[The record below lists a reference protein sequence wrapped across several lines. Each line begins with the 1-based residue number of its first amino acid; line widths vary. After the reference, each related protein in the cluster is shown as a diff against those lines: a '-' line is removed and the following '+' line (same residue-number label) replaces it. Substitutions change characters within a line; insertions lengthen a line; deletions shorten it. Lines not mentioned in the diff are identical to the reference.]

1 MNQEANIA
9 KRENAGAVATT
20 MFEADANAGSQ
31 NISQEDLALP
41 FLKVLGQL
49 SPEINTRDAKYIK
62 GTQPGMILNT
72 VTGEYYDGEKGIQV
86 LPVFYKRQYIEWQ
99 DRGESMG
106 APVAIHEVNSD
117 LLSKVTR
124 DKSNKDRLPNG
135 NYLENTASHFVV
147 LLGKTPTT
155 ALISMKATQLKVSRK
170 WNSIM
175 MGIKM
180 QGKNGLFTPPTYS
193 HIYKLKTVQ
202 MSNDKGTWFGWDVSK
217 VGPIEDKSVYAIAK
231 NFAERVS
238 KAKFKLNMVLK
249 NLKRTFHI
257 NLILLRENGCNERRR
272 SESGSAF

>member
-124 DKSNKDRLPNG
+124 DKSNNDRLPNG

-175 MGIKM
+175 MGIN
-180 QGKNGLFTPPTYS
+180 Q
-193 HIYKLKTVQ
+193 H
-202 MSNDKGTWFGWDVSK
+202 
-217 VGPIEDKSVYAIAK
+217 KS
-231 NFAERVS
+231 
-238 KAKFKLNMVLK
+238 
-249 NLKRTFHI
+249 
-257 NLILLRENGCNERRR
+257 
-272 SESGSAF
+272 